1 MATQNDEDS
10 PELQGSLKTKGTRT
24 SMEE

>member
-1 MATQNDEDS
+1 MATQNDDDS
-10 PELQGSLKTKGTRT
+10 PELQGSLKTKGTKT